1 MIRKI
6 IHILLLLPVFIILTA
21 KSCGPD
27 IEVVREAILKA
38 EQDTT
43 LMEIKSEF
51 ASEYLFEDKLMAYG
65 EKAKQK
71 LLDFADCLCLYSHK
85 NMDTLLKQQVKDMT
99 YRLFYDKDAM
109 LQLCIDVPDKT
120 RNGENNLAGLL
131 AELEGSDYRSVEF
144 RISDLRTIEPL
155 HLERTDWYTGKL
167 GCRFKITGITEND
180 SLLLSETINQVKMM
194 VTRTSKQFGADTS
207 LLIWQVFL
215 DEMVV
220 VN

>member
-27 IEVVREAILKA
+27 TEIDKEDILKA

-99 YRLFYDKDAM
+99 YKLFYDKDAK
-109 LQLCIDVPDKT
+109 LQLCIDAPYKT
-120 RNGENNLAGLL
+120 GNGENNLAGLL

-155 HLERTDWYTGKL
+155 HLENTDWYTGKL

-180 SLLLSETINQVKMM
+180 TLLLSETMNRVKMI

-207 LLIWQVFL
+207 WLVWQVFL
-215 DEMVV
+215 DEIEEGD
-220 VN
+220 